1 LSINYVSVSYGNVTA
16 LNDVSLHVDEGE
28 VVSLIGANGAG
39 KSTLMKTIMRLVEP
53 RSGDIEFNGQS
64 AMGRKTHEMAG
75 LGIAYV
81 PEGRGTLRRLSVREN
96 LMLGAFPRAR
106 DKTIEKDLERV
117 LAQFPVLAERV
128 RQEAGTLSGGEQQML
143 VIGRALMSRPRLM
156 LLDEP
161 SLGLAPLI
169 VKQIFEII
177 AGLTQ
182 QGVTV
187 LLVEQNA
194 RAGLKLARRAYVLEM
209 GKIVLE
215 GTGLLD
221 DPRVREAYLG
231 EMATEKANGEAH
243 QPAAG
248 VTA

>member
-1 LSINYVSVSYGNVTA
+1 
-16 LNDVSLHVDEGE
+16 
-28 VVSLIGANGAG
+28 
-39 KSTLMKTIMRLVEP
+39 
-53 RSGDIEFNGQS
+53 
-64 AMGRKTHEMAG
+64 
-75 LGIAYV
+75 
-81 PEGRGTLRRLSVREN
+81 
-96 LMLGAFPRAR
+96 
-106 DKTIEKDLERV
+106 
-117 LAQFPVLAERV
+117 
-128 RQEAGTLSGGEQQML
+128 ML

-169 VKQIFEII
+169 VKQIFDII

-194 RAGLKLARRAYVLEM
+194 RAGLMLASRAYVLEM

-231 EMATEKANGEAH
+231 EMETGKANDEAH
-243 QPAAG
+243 RP
-248 VTA
+248 TACVLSENSDPHIFMV